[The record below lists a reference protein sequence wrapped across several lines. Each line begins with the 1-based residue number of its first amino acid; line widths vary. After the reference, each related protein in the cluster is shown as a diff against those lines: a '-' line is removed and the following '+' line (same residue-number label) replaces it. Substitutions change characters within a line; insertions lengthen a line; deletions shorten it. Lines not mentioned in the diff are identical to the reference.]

1 MTYYFAILTNRWPID
16 FELWSLNLALEQ
28 VCHSFFRVLAHAA
41 RRVKIWAIFRQAVV
55 VKDWIKELIEDLNLT
70 ASQVDF
76 NFKHVQNK
84 VVLEENIK

>member
-1 MTYYFAILTNRWPID
+1 M
-16 FELWSLNLALEQ
+16 
-28 VCHSFFRVLAHAA
+28 CHSFFRVLAHAA
-41 RRVKIWAIFRQAVV
+41 RRVKIWAIFRQTVV
-55 VKDWIKELIEDLNLT
+55 VKDWIKEIIEDLNLT